1 MDISL
6 RTYLFAS
13 DDSIHFLP
21 SALYQSMLRSPADN
35 PNALFAGQR
44 IRCVDVRIE
53 THNREVLRVLGIN
66 PYMLEF
72 DSHGALDA
80 DGLIQV
86 AAAMQTML
94 PPNRW
99 DPSPELIVLL
109 HDVALGKVSAR
120 RM

>member
-1 MDISL
+1 
-6 RTYLFAS
+6 
-13 DDSIHFLP
+13 
-21 SALYQSMLRSPADN
+21 MLRSPGDN
-35 PNALFAGQR
+35 PKTQFAGQR

-72 DSHGALDA
+72 DSRGALNA
-80 DGLIQV
+80 DGLVQV
-86 AAAMQTML
+86 AAAMQAML

-99 DPSPELIVLL
+99 DPSPELIALI

>member
-1 MDISL
+1 MSISY
-6 RTYLFAS
+6 RTYLFAP
-13 DDSIHFLP
+13 DDSINVLP
-21 SALYQSMLRSPADN
+21 SNLYRAMLRSPSAN
-35 PNALFAGQR
+35 LQTQFAGQR